1 MTSAH
6 LYLIGFLA
14 IATITVRVSGLV
26 AGQRIRRSKHSWVL
40 KELPGLILVSLVAV
54 SLANESVVGWISA
67 VAALAATYLTKN
79 VVMAMLFGVLVFN
92 GVGVFIG

>member
-40 KELPGLILVSLVAV
+40 RELPGLILVSLVAV
-54 SLANESVVGWISA
+54 SLANESVAGWISA
-67 VAALAATYLTKN
+67 VAALAATYFTNN
-79 VVMAMLFGVLVFN
+79 VVMAMLLGVLAFN
-92 GVGVFIG
+92 GVRLFIG

>member
-1 MTSAH
+1 MNSAH

-67 VAALAATYLTKN
+67 GVALAATYFTNN
-79 VVMAMLFGVLVFN
+79 VVMAMLCGVLAFN
-92 GVGVFIG
+92 GVGLYIG